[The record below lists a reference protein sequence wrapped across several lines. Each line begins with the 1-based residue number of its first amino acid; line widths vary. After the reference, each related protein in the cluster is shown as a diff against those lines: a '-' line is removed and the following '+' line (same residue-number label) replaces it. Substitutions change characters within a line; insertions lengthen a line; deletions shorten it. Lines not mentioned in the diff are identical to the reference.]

1 MRSNV
6 VVVIVVAKKSE
17 VRCKMARLGTADKER
32 GK

>member
-6 VVVIVVAKKSE
+6 VVVIVVAKNLRF
-17 VRCKMARLGTADKER
+17 VCKMARLGTADKER

>member
-6 VVVIVVAKKSE
+6 VVVIVVAKNLRFVVKWLDSGP
-17 VRCKMARLGTADKER
+17 RTKKR